1 MSYVSTAFRWIP
13 FVIAALLFTGCV
25 EGTVGPQGPSG
36 PRGPEGP
43 RGPRGPQGPPGG
55 ALTVSF
61 EVPFNVDNAALNGQ
75 VLSQQYD
82 APEITQD
89 VVDNGIVTAYYR
101 EQGTWTAMPYT
112 YRVQDGSLDYTVTF
126 AYAFE
131 RGFTE
136 VFYEFSND
144 DALPDLV
151 NREVKFVILYGTP
164 AATAELAKSINWS
177 DYEDVAA
184 KLGLE

>member
-1 MSYVSTAFRWIP
+1 MSYALPPLRWIP
-13 FVIAALLFTGCV
+13 LVIAALLFTGCV
-25 EGTVGPQGPSG
+25 DGTIGPRGPQGPS
-36 PRGPEGP
+36 
-43 RGPRGPQGPPGG
+43 GPRGPQGPPGG
-55 ALTVSF
+55 ALTASF
-61 EVPFNVDNAALNGQ
+61 EVVFDVNEAALNGQ

-89 VVDNGIVTAYYR
+89 VVDNGVVTAYYR

-126 AYAFE
+126 AFAFE

-144 DALPDLV
+144 YALPDLLS
-151 NREVKFVILYGTP
+151 RDVKFVVLYGTP
-164 AATAELAKSINWS
+164 AATTELAKTIDWS